1 MPCLHLRYSFTLEVV
16 AEYLVKKIG
25 STTNLLNDCGSILLG
40 RRNRMED
47 LEYRRCVFKFKND
60 EDFKKYDSVGLKK
73 EGAEDLLIEMNT
85 AERNP
90 A

>member
-40 RRNRMED
+40 RRNRKKD
-47 LEYRRCVFKFKND
+47 LEYIKRVLEFKND
-60 EDFKKYDSVGLKK
+60 EDFEKYIYAGVTK
-73 EGAEDLLIEMNT
+73 EGVEDLLIEMGL